1 MSKCMSCGGF
11 VTDTYAR
18 VFGDNDDTV
27 YDCRSCRA
35 DSPASESDANDAG
48 GDGKVLL
55 RSVRGDDEAYS
66 TGRGDASTA
75 ADPSADNG
83 EAGTGTDE
91 PATALADGGLAAG
104 AADDDP
110 VAVDPEAD
118 DGADD
123 GGRFGVRQFF
133 SSLRL

>member
-1 MSKCMSCGGF
+1 MSCGGF
-11 VTDTYAR
+11 VTDDYAR
-18 VFGDNDDTV
+18 VFGDNDDNV

-35 DSPASESDANDAG
+35 NKRPGESDASDEG
-48 GDGKVLL
+48 DDGKVLL

-75 ADPSADNG
+75 VDPSADDG
-83 EAGTGTDE
+83 EADTGTDE
-91 PATALADGGLAAG
+91 PAPALADGGLVAG

-118 DGADD
+118 DR
-123 GGRFGVRQFF
+123 GRFGVEQLLSF
-133 SSLRL
+133 LRS